1 MSVRSQPERV
11 THSVQR
17 AAQWTAA
24 ALLALLVVHVS
35 FLRNSDPTTMFNIHL
50 VIAGTAASAAVFA
63 WCTRQILRSHRK
75 NRDKFSSEIK
85 RLESLVITRDD
96 VQQVIKGL
104 ESRMITRDD
113 VQQILQEA
121 YDEGQITGLATGLAD
136 LRRGEAS
143 RRTGEV

>member
-1 MSVRSQPERV
+1 MSVRSHPERV

-17 AAQWTAA
+17 AAQWLAV
-24 ALLALLVVHVS
+24 ALLALLVVHLS
-35 FLRNSDPTTMFNIHL
+35 FLRNGDPTTIFNIHL
-50 VIAGTAASAAVFA
+50 VIAGTAASAAIFA

-75 NRDKFSSEIK
+75 NRDKFIAE
-85 RLESLVITRDD
+85 
-96 VQQVIKGL
+96 IKGL